1 MIGAVHGISV
11 NKRFLVRFQDGCEK
25 DLTSNQLT
33 IVIVEKS
40 LVDNEPEVPTNTE
53 IPEEQDTLEKR
64 YYNSVC
70 VIIHFKKMLLLTGRM
85 IRQTWKMILTRRIW
99 KM

>member
-1 MIGAVHGISV
+1 M

-53 IPEEQDTLEKR
+53 IPEEQDTLEKI

-70 VIIHFKKMLLLTGRM
+70 VIIHFKKMLLLTGSM